1 MNDPSPPILN
11 SMRLAAEWRATGM
24 SWDRIAAKL
33 RRSPRSCRAWREQYA
48 EIWNQLFRA
57 AEERLM
63 SDTSTEAYLLLRKL
77 ACHEDPR
84 VARDVS
90 MYLHGLRGSQRE
102 HEAKTADSA
111 NEQDVALAMHL
122 IDFFRKN
129 PYVRAILDEL
139 ETRRP
144 IGLHA
149 EPSEASP
156 AGAATAG

>member
-1 MNDPSPPILN
+1 MNDPSPPILK

-33 RRSPRSCRAWREQYA
+33 RRSPRSCRAWRELYA
-48 EIWNQLFRA
+48 EIWNRLFRA

-63 SDTSTEAYLLLRKL
+63 SDTSTEAYLMLRKL
-77 ACHEDPR
+77 SCHEDPR
-84 VARDVS
+84 VARDAS
-90 MYLHGLRGSQRE
+90 MYLHRLGTERE
-102 HEAKTADSA
+102 HETKTEDAPADH
-111 NEQDVALAMHL
+111 DVALAKHF

-129 PYVRAILDEL
+129 PHVRAVLDEL

-144 IGLHA
+144 VGLHA